1 MQVPLELSYR
11 NLDPSEAIE
20 ERVRQR
26 VRRLEKLAPDIM
38 ACRVMIEAPH
48 RHHHQGRIYHVRV
61 DVTVPGHELVVS
73 RDPGQHHAHEDVYVA
88 IRDAFDAVERRL
100 QDVERT
106 RRGQVK
112 QHAAPAHGRISELV
126 PALDY
131 GRIETAD
138 GREIYFHRNAVVEGD
153 FDDLEIGMEVR
164 FVEEMGAEGPQASTV
179 HLVGKHHP
187 IG

>member
-11 NLDPSEAIE
+11 NLEATPAIE
-20 ERVRQR
+20 KRIHQR
-26 VRRLEKLAPDIM
+26 VQKLEKMAPDLM

-61 DVTVPGHELVVS
+61 DVTVPGHEVVVS
-73 RDPGQHHAHEDVYVA
+73 RDPGEHHAHEDLYVA

-100 QDVERT
+100 EDAERR
-106 RRGQVK
+106 RRGQIK
-112 QHAAPAHGRISELV
+112 QHDVPAHGRISEIV

-138 GREIYFHRNAVVEGD
+138 GRDIYFHCNALVGGD
-153 FDDLEIGMEVR
+153 FDRLEVGDEVR
-164 FVEEMGAEGPQASTV
+164 FIEEMGEQGAQASTV
-179 HLVGKHHP
+179 HPVGKHHP
-187 IG
+187 VG

>member
-11 NLDPSEAIE
+11 NLDASAAID

-26 VRRLEKLAPDIM
+26 VQRLEQLAPDIV

-73 RDPGQHHAHEDVYVA
+73 RDPGQHHAHEDLYVA

-112 QHAAPAHGRISELV
+112 QHAVPAHGHISELV
-126 PALDY
+126 PALDC

-138 GREIYFHRNAVVEGD
+138 GRDIYFHRNAVVEGN
-153 FDDLEIGMEVR
+153 FDHLEIGMEVR
-164 FVEEMGAEGPQASTV
+164 FVEEMGAEGAQASTV
-179 HLVGKHHP
+179 HPVGKHHP

>member
-11 NLDPSEAIE
+11 NLDASAAID

-26 VRRLEKLAPDIM
+26 VQRLEQLAPDIV

-73 RDPGQHHAHEDVYVA
+73 RDPGQHHAHEDLYVA

-112 QHAAPAHGRISELV
+112 QHAVPAHGRISELV
-126 PALDY
+126 PALDC

-138 GREIYFHRNAVVEGD
+138 GRDIYFHRNAVVEGD
-153 FDDLEIGMEVR
+153 FDHLEIGMQVR

-179 HLVGKHHP
+179 HPVGKHHP